1 MEEISGDNT
10 HKKHRRTAKL
20 PAFYLVWLL
29 LSLGGTKFHLFP
41 EERPGVSLDVRLA
54 DGVPPRSG
62 QGSAKVG
69 TCWMGQGVRRE
80 GGREGSGF
88 PNEIPAPVKRERPG
102 LRPVAQPVIPAGNIN
117 IYFQSAKE

>member
-29 LSLGGTKFHLFP
+29 VSLGGTKFHLFP

-54 DGVPPRSG
+54 EGSRHVPAKEVPKSG
-62 QGSAKVG
+62 HAGWARVSG
-69 TCWMGQGVRRE
+69 GRE
-80 GGREGSGF
+80 GGRVRDSLMKF
-88 PNEIPAPVKRERPG
+88 LPP
-102 LRPVAQPVIPAGNIN
+102 
-117 IYFQSAKE
+117 